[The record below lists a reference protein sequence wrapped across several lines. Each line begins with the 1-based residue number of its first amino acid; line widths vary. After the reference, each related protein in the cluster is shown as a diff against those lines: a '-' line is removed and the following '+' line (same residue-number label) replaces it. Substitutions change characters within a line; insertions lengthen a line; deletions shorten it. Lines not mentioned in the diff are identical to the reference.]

1 MVKPILYSLGG
12 AVGLILSVAAY
23 EMFHILRVKRSNDLY
38 RASLIEDDG
47 DITLYANGRYFYADG
62 SPIYN

>member
-1 MVKPILYSLGG
+1 MKPILYSLGG

-23 EMFHILRVKRSNDLY
+23 EVFHIIRVKRSNDLY

>member
-1 MVKPILYSLGG
+1 MKPILYSLGG

-23 EMFHILRVKRSNDLY
+23 EAFHILRVKRSNDLY

-47 DITLYANGRYFYADG
+47 DITLYANGRFYADG